1 MAWIQGIWWT
11 QRSPIRSTSGA
22 SVRSI
27 EISSLFPSITHHAEH
42 CYEEAPRTAKIMCLQ
57 VSSWVFWCYWTIS
70 RVKPETSQECWV
82 WLYALEQAVAVEGV
96 PVVKAPPHTSQRPA
110 LEGVHT
116 PVTHASSSW
125 GHCQSESSFAYSHNL
140 WTFHPKHHA
149 AQTMTDG
156 DEAGAQGYSFCDQF
170 PADSKTVFTSI
181 FFSLMEGLPG
191 KGRFLKLW
199 LWRKKKT
206 RKIST

>member
-1 MAWIQGIWWT
+1 M
-11 QRSPIRSTSGA
+11 
-22 SVRSI
+22 
-27 EISSLFPSITHHAEH
+27 
-42 CYEEAPRTAKIMCLQ
+42 KKLQ
-57 VSSWVFWCYWTIS
+57 VLQKSCAFRS
-70 RVKPETSQECWV
+70 RVGFSGVTERFQGWSQKLHRNAGCGCMPWRGCGSGGCACCEGTSTH
-82 WLYALEQAVAVEGV
+82 V
-96 PVVKAPPHTSQRPA
+96 PATGA
-110 LEGVHT
+110 GGVHA

>member
-1 MAWIQGIWWT
+1 M
-11 QRSPIRSTSGA
+11 
-22 SVRSI
+22 
-27 EISSLFPSITHHAEH
+27 
-42 CYEEAPRTAKIMCLQ
+42 
-57 VSSWVFWCYWTIS
+57 
-70 RVKPETSQECWV
+70 
-82 WLYALEQAVAVEGV
+82 AVAG
-96 PVVKAPPHTSQRPA
+96 
-110 LEGVHT
+110 LCCC
-116 PVTHASSSW
+116 THASSSW

-199 LWRKKKT
+199 LWRKKKLGKFLHKT
-206 RKIST
+206 NFYKVLLKYNWLKLYNMILFTCIPIKLLKNISIVYSFPFIFFFSHTA

>member
-1 MAWIQGIWWT
+1 MPSGLALGFLVLLNDFKGEA
-11 QRSPIRSTSGA
+11 RSFTGMLGVVVCPGG
-22 SVRSI
+22 
-27 EISSLFPSITHHAEH
+27 
-42 CYEEAPRTAKIMCLQ
+42 
-57 VSSWVFWCYWTIS
+57 
-70 RVKPETSQECWV
+70 
-82 WLYALEQAVAVEGV
+82 AVAVEGV
-96 PVVKAPPHTSQRPA
+96 PVVKPPPHTSQRPA

-116 PVTHASSSW
+116 PVTQASSSW

-149 AQTMTDG
+149 AQTMADG

-199 LWRKKKT
+199 LWRKKKN
-206 RKIST
+206 